1 MHIVQRL
8 LDYKEKIETE
18 HILTSN
24 LQNNQ
29 SSSSSSF
36 SFTSDQYEHVS
47 VNLEIVEESSSDEV
61 DSVTKTRKTRKTR
74 VYKYWTHIETLESE
88 EAAIKKIDDDRKF
101 KGNYLTKEGD
111 KSVYGC
117 NKNKRCKAGI
127 RLFYNNSNKTVSIFS
142 KQTQ

>member
-1 MHIVQRL
+1 M

-74 VYKYWTHIETLESE
+74 VYKYWTHIETLES
-88 EAAIKKIDDDRKF
+88 
-101 KGNYLTKEGD
+101 
-111 KSVYGC
+111 
-117 NKNKRCKAGI
+117 
-127 RLFYNNSNKTVSIFS
+127 
-142 KQTQ
+142 